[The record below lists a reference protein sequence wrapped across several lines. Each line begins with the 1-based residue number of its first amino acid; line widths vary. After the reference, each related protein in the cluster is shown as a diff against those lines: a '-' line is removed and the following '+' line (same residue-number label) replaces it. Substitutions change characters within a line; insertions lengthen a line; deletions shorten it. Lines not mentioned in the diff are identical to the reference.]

1 MYRFPYEKIRE
12 NSHIVLYGAGKVG
25 QSYYKQILK
34 IGYCQLQGIYDSS
47 FKTTL
52 IGGCLVQGPEDLD
65 NNSFDY
71 IVISV
76 LKKSMAIEIADM
88 LKENAKKNNKLQML
102 SNEIEQELGIRREEI
117 EVIWYE

>member
-12 NSHIVLYGAGKVG
+12 NSHIVLYSAGKVG

-47 FKTTL
+47 FKTTS
-52 IGGCLVQGPEDLD
+52 IGGCLVRGPEDLD

-76 LKKSMAIEIADM
+76 LKRSMAAEITDM
-88 LKENAKKNNKLQML
+88 LIE
-102 SNEIEQELGIRREEI
+102 NEIPEEKI
-117 EVIWYE
+117 IWVEPEVYYLEIN